1 MERISHTSAAPVL
14 KGSEK
19 DPGIR
24 IPQAAGGGAGG
35 PAGGQSR
42 RAGKGLGGFGA
53 LGAGAG
59 GGPRGRGPL
68 CPGHAGL
75 RVGAQDPGGAG
86 IAQTDDELLNNYE
99 INAQK

>member
-35 PAGGQSR
+35 P
-42 RAGKGLGGFGA
+42 
-53 LGAGAG
+53 AG